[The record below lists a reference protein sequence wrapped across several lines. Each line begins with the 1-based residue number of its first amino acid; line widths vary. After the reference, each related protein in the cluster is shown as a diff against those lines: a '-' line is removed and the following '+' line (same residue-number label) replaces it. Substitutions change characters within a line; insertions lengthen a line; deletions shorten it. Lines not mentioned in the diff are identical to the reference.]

1 MSNLPELNSVK
12 TYDCLTS
19 NDIERIFLFGASE
32 RESHHLSNCYHCMH
46 EVGLYCRIP
55 QRCFTV
61 ETSESNKLI
70 HRLRRLVNRGETAL
84 YTSVLLSMKN
94 KEITVT
100 ENLDS
105 IKIELKVVAP
115 QDFFPRANGITLR
128 LSGAVNAYCPKFTD
142 AEESQLVFETAVFSK
157 RIRES
162 LKNHYCVTDCV
173 RLDGL
178 YIDSVPLFGQINVTF
193 CKRTSDSF
201 WKIVY

>member
-1 MSNLPELNSVK
+1 MSNLPEPNSVK

-55 QRCFTV
+55 QRYFTV
-61 ETSESNKLI
+61 EASESNKLI

-100 ENLDS
+100 ENLAS

-115 QDFFPRANGITLR
+115 QDFFSRVDENTLR
-128 LSGAVNAYCPKFTD
+128 LSGAVSADCAKCTD
-142 AEESQLVFETAVFSK
+142 VEEGQLIFETAVLSK
-157 RIRES
+157 RIRDS
-162 LKNHYCVTDCV
+162 LKNHHRVTDSV
-173 RLDGL
+173 RLGGL
-178 YIDSVPLFGQINVTF
+178 YIDSVPLFGQMSVTF
-193 CKRTSDSF
+193 CRG
-201 WKIVY
+201 